1 MISLYKLVL
10 NLNNWGEREICMS
23 DYTRDKSDYMP
34 NQRTD
39 PMYVSTTDNIPGM
52 KVTRHLGLV
61 YGATV
66 RARGVGGDCLA
77 GFQSACGG
85 EVSAYTEMAIEAR
98 NEAVSRMLNDA
109 ASRGANAVIGL
120 KFDSDNMGNA
130 NAASNGTICYGTA
143 VKVE

>member
-1 MISLYKLVL
+1 
-10 NLNNWGEREICMS
+10 MS
-23 DYTRDKSDYMP
+23 EFSKDSRDYMP
-34 NQRTD
+34 KNQKD
-39 PMYVSTTDNIPGM
+39 PMYVSTTDMIPGM
-52 KVTRHLGLV
+52 EIVQHLGLV

-77 GFQSACGG
+77 GCQSVCGG

-98 NEAVSRMLNDA
+98 NEAVTRMLNDA
-109 ASRGANAVIGL
+109 AARGANAVIGL

-143 VKVE
+143 VRVK